1 MDRLAR
7 NAMLAKQAG
16 MSYGKWKAMQPIVE
30 VKEKPKPE
38 GWRGCE
44 YCGEPFQSKQGKRF
58 CNLECR
64 RQAYRLKENAIQR
77 EYQRK
82 RRAKLKEGKERLER

>member
-30 VKEKPKPE
+30 VKEKPMPE
-38 GWRGCE
+38 GYRKCE
-44 YCGEPFQSKQGKRF
+44 YCGEPFPKKQGKRF
-58 CNLECR
+58 CHDECR
-64 RQAYRLKENAIQR
+64 REAYRPRENAIQR
-77 EYQRK
+77 EYQR
-82 RRAKLKEGKERLER
+82 RRIARLKEGANNAG